1 MLFVLVVGTIP
12 FNAPY
17 VVFLYHFVSF
27 ISHIYTL
34 EHDRYTT
41 ERAYQILCQNVD
53 CVTSSKELIKLWR
66 KSCLERVASN
76 STNSSSS
83 SSSTSHTPISNDLLD
98 LMCSLMSHEYTRRT
112 RTLRDIFESSW
123 IQRMLRLEENEN
135 SRRIKQIVSSI
146 RQSLDKIT

>member
-17 VVFLYHFVSF
+17 AVFLYHFVSF
-27 ISHIYTL
+27 ISHTYTL

-41 ERAYQILCQNVD
+41 ERTYQILCQNVD
-53 CVTSSKELIKLWR
+53 CITSKELIKRWR

-76 STNSSSS
+76 STNSS

-98 LMCSLMSHEYTRRT
+98 LMCSLMSHEYTTRT

>member
-12 FNAPY
+12 FEAPY
-17 VVFLYHFVSF
+17 TS
-27 ISHIYTL
+27 
-34 EHDRYTT
+34 EQ
-41 ERAYQILCQNVD
+41 AYQILCQNVD

-83 SSSTSHTPISNDLLD
+83 SSTSHTPISNDLLD
-98 LMCSLMSHEYTRRT
+98 LMCSLMSHEYTTRT